1 MMGKDT
7 IKLLLLVP
15 SGFLSHNRK
24 RIHETNGT
32 RDVNLA
38 TDPGFYVSDTPK
50 WSAIG
55 LIESVALLLRIPMLL
70 GDAKNIR
77 RDRDDR

>member
-55 LIESVALLLRIPMLL
+55 LIESVALLLMR
-70 GDAKNIR
+70 DAKNIR